1 MTARTRKEGRY
12 DPSSLIEGQFEPGSG
27 GRVLKNLLGIKH
39 KREMDKIE
47 ARELRRALEELIRTY
62 HKDHRFSEGDIRKIH
77 QMWLG
82 SIYAW
87 AGQYRNVNLS
97 KGDFPFAAARE
108 VTRLMAEFEKGPL
121 HQFTPCRFPSSAEV
135 VKAIALVHTELMLIH
150 PFREG
155 NGRVGRLLAVLMG
168 LQAGLPPLDFGNIE
182 GRKRQKYFAAVR
194 AGMDRDYEP
203 MEKVFSDVIGRTLGA
218 RARQAV
224 R

>member
-1 MTARTRKEGRY
+1 MAAGTKEEGKY
-12 DPSSLIEGQFEPGSG
+12 DASSLIEGQFEPGSR
-27 GRVLKNLLGIKH
+27 GRVLRNLLGIKR
-39 KREMDKIE
+39 KREMDQVE
-47 ARELRRALEELIRTY
+47 ARELRRALDELIRTY
-62 HKDHRFSEGDIRKIH
+62 DQQHR
-77 QMWLG
+77 
-82 SIYAW
+82 
-87 AGQYRNVNLS
+87 
-97 KGDFPFAAARE
+97 
-108 VTRLMAEFEKGPL
+108 
-121 HQFTPCRFPSSAEV
+121 FTPCRFPSSAEV

-168 LQAGLPPLDFGNIE
+168 LQGGLPPLDFGNIK
-182 GRKRQKYFAAVR
+182 GRKRQEYFAAVR